1 MVKLR
6 VEVKPNSSINKILMG
21 KDGLIK
27 IKVTASPV
35 EGKANK
41 AVLKLLSKE
50 LKVAGQDLKIA
61 SGTKSK
67 TKLIK
72 IDGMGKEELRRWI
85 TQRL

>member
-6 VEVKPNSSINKILMG
+6 VEVKPNSSVNKILIG
-21 KDGLIK
+21 EDGLIK

-41 AVLKLLSKE
+41 AVIKLLSKE
-50 LKVAGQDLKIA
+50 LKVAKQDLKIA
-61 SGTKSK
+61 SGAKSK

-72 IDGMGKEELRRWI
+72 IDGMGEEELRKWI